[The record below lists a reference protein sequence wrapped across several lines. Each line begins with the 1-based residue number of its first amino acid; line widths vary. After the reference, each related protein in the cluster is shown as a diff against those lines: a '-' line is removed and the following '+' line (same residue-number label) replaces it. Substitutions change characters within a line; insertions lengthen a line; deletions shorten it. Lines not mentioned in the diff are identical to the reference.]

1 MWLIVNLLVRK
12 KTTIF
17 CAGLQNAVLDERS
30 VGLHLAD
37 VQARRVHLFVAR
49 EQCDDGA
56 YCTLRCHPVLSARTL
71 EELVRGG
78 QAWAEVS
85 ETLTSTLLQYS
96 SSTTRGHS
104 CSLCQ
109 TVIAPFRVA
118 ALPSLRFMSLSP
130 KQYDLNKFYLI
141 TG

>member
-1 MWLIVNLLVRK
+1 MC
-12 KTTIF
+12 
-17 CAGLQNAVLDERS
+17 CAGLQNAVLNERS
-30 VGLHLAD
+30 MGLHLAD
-37 VQARRVHLFVAR
+37 VQTRRVHLFVAR

-56 YCTLRCHPVLSARTL
+56 DRTLRCHPVLSTRTL

-85 ETLTSTLLQYS
+85 ETLTSTRLQYS
-96 SSTTRGHS
+96 LSHS

-109 TVIAPFRVA
+109 TVIAPSRAA

-130 KQYDLNKFYLI
+130 KQCGHNKFYLI
-141 TG
+141 TGKVHFSFLYTDRV